1 MMLLVKMS
9 QVKVQR
15 FNWEYTPSI
24 VQEHLPFDSLVNSI
38 DNAMKNASDDLRL
51 FDESHVA
58 IIVPYRNHV
67 SGFSS
72 QICSL

>member
-1 MMLLVKMS
+1 MLMMS

-15 FNWEYTPSI
+15 PPFNWEYTPSV
-24 VQEHLPFDSLVNSI
+24 VQEHLPFDSLVNNI